1 MPKVSMVELEE
12 NDNTTSEYAITLS
25 LIEVPST
32 VAASTTN
39 KGAYTIS
46 SNNLEDGEQFLIKFI
61 NGNTVLAPTIT
72 INSVACSIIG
82 KSPCLPE
89 NIGANNIIEV
99 IYIGNNQ
106 LIITKLI
113 K

>member
-12 NDNTTSEYAITLS
+12 NNTTSEYTITLS
-25 LIEVPST
+25 LIEIPST
-32 VAASTTN
+32 VAANTTN
-39 KGAYTIS
+39 KGTYIIS
-46 SNNLEDGEQFLIKFI
+46 SNSLEDGEQFLIKFI
-61 NGNTVLAPTIT
+61 NGNTVSVPTIT
-72 INSVACSIIG
+72 INSIACSITG

>member
-46 SNNLEDGEQFLIKFI
+46 SNNLEDGEQFLIKFK
-61 NGNTVLAPTIT
+61 NNKTQ
-72 INSVACSIIG
+72 SI
-82 KSPCLPE
+82 
-89 NIGANNIIEV
+89 
-99 IYIGNNQ
+99 
-106 LIITKLI
+106 
-113 K
+113 